1 MKKYFATLVF
11 AFAFVMLVATFGCS
25 AAKAE
30 CLIWQNVK
38 THGGS
43 NYFIDEIVNAV
54 EQTYEVCVWQ
64 NERMDVADTP
74 TVRWRWQ
81 IGDTEWQY
89 AIGRPIIGANVED
102 GHDAEWDILL
112 MEHMSPEGEFV
123 PFNPQAVIFSAALTD
138 RFFGNV
144 EIKKTWADGT
154 LCIRSEY
161 QGTVYITDSC
171 GEQKGE
177 YELQPNSMQVFY
189 NLKAGDTVKVIPHDG
204 DRLGLEQSYTVIR

>member
-1 MKKYFATLVF
+1 MKKNYFAALVL
-11 AFAFVMLVATFGCS
+11 AFVMMVVTFGS
-25 AAKAE
+25 NVAKAD

-54 EQTYEVCVWQ
+54 ERTYEVCIWE
-64 NERMDVADTP
+64 NERMDVVDTP

-81 IGDTEWQY
+81 KGNTEWKY
-89 AIGRPIIGANVED
+89 AIGRPIVGADVED
-102 GHDAEWDILL
+102 GHDAEWDILS
-112 MEHMSPEGEFV
+112 MEYMSPEGEFI
-123 PFNPQAVIFSAALTD
+123 PFNQQAVVFDAALTD

-144 EIKKTWADGT
+144 QFKTTWEHGT

-177 YELQPNSMQVFY
+177 YELKANSTEVFY
-189 NLKAGDTVKVIPHDG
+189 NLQAGDTIKVIPHDG